1 MGVISLDGLNTLIDN
16 LEEGILF
23 LDENRRVLAINK
35 AAMNMFGRTDA
46 HFIDE
51 ICPAELV
58 GPACTRACDQHGYCS
73 LSQTEGHERQ
83 ARDIELRRP
92 DNTTLSLRMWAMS
105 LAGSTGRAHCAIVL
119 KNRTL
124 ERQLEDE
131 VSERLRLGGLIGH
144 SQPMQELYK
153 QILRA
158 AVSSASVLIEGESG
172 VGKELVARALHENSN
187 RDKGPYV
194 RVHCAA
200 LAENLLESE
209 LFGHARGAFTGAE
222 TARAGRFEAADGGT
236 LLLDEI
242 GEISPLIQVKLL
254 RVLQEHEVERLG
266 ENKPRKVDV
275 RIIAATNRDLAAMVR
290 AGKFREDLYYRLR
303 VLPLQV
309 PPLRERRGDISLLSS
324 HLLSNIVQRHGG
336 GEVRISPQAM
346 RALEAYHWPGNV
358 RELSNVLEYAMV
370 HVTGAEILPRHLP
383 LEVQK
388 MEAGGDA
395 EEVGRGVPL
404 ASLATVPVSGV
415 SVEPPAIGLTRYYHR
430 PPAEEEKAM
439 ILRVLQETGGNK
451 TAAAERLGMS
461 RTTLWKRLKEY
472 GLLGGRNSSG
482 SPVAE

>member
-1 MGVISLDGLNTLIDN
+1 MSVISLDGLNTLIDN

-23 LDENRRVLAINK
+23 LDEERRVLAINK
-35 AAMNMFGRTDA
+35 AAMDMFGRNDE

-51 ICPAELV
+51 ICPSELV
-58 GPACTRACDQHGYCS
+58 GTTCTQACDQRGYCS
-73 LSQTEGHERQ
+73 LAKTDNDGREM
-83 ARDIELRRP
+83 RDIELRRP
-92 DNTTLSLRMWAMS
+92 DSTTLYLRMWAMS
-105 LAGSTGRAHCAIVL
+105 LAGSVGRAHCAIVL

-124 ERQLEDE
+124 ERQLEEE

-144 SQPMQELYK
+144 TPPMQELYK

-158 AVSSASVLIEGESG
+158 AVSEASVLIEGESG
-172 VGKELVARALHENSN
+172 VGKELVSRALHENSN

-242 GEISPLIQVKLL
+242 GEISPQIQVKLL
-254 RVLQEHEVERLG
+254 RVLQEREVERLG

-303 VLPLQV
+303 VLPLRV
-309 PPLRERRGDISLLSS
+309 PPLRERREDISLLAS
-324 HLLSNIVQRHGG
+324 HLLSNIVRRGYG
-336 GEVRISPQAM
+336 GEVRFSPQALQ
-346 RALEAYHWPGNV
+346 ALEAYHWPGNV
-358 RELSNVLEYAMV
+358 RELSNVIEYAMV
-370 HVTGAEILPRHLP
+370 HVNGAEILPHHLP
-383 LEVQK
+383 QEVLSTSQ
-388 MEAGGDA
+388 AQQA
-395 EEVGRGVPL
+395 PLGVAPSEIRVDGPKAMSAKPGEPL
-404 ASLATVPVSGV
+404 SL
-415 SVEPPAIGLTRYYHR
+415 GLTRYYQR
-430 PPAEEEKAM
+430 PSPEEEKAA
-439 ILRVLQETGGNK
+439 IVRALQEAGGNK

-461 RTTLWKRLKEY
+461 RTTLWKRLKKY
-472 GLLGGRNSSG
+472 GLLAGQG
-482 SPVAE
+482 SAGS